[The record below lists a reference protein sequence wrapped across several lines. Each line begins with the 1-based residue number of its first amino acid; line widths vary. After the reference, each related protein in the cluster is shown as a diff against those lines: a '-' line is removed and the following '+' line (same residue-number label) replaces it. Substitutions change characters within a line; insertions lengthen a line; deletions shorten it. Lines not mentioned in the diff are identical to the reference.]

1 MCGIFCPARAHT
13 HTCAPQGP
21 LGRPK
26 SARVFVASLWPPL
39 QRAGRVDL
47 KHCRDCRLEM
57 QVATGR
63 RARFNTLVMPMLAM
77 VVLVVSGCLAGATE
91 FEAEA
96 ASHGL
101 AHPPVAIEKQ
111 IEFVE
116 GGKAGWT
123 ELVVRVR

>member
-1 MCGIFCPARAHT
+1 MA
-13 HTCAPQGP
+13 
-21 LGRPK
+21 
-26 SARVFVASLWPPL
+26 
-39 QRAGRVDL
+39 
-47 KHCRDCRLEM
+47 
-57 QVATGR
+57 
-63 RARFNTLVMPMLAM
+63 MPMLAM

-91 FEAEA
+91 SSAEA

-101 AHPPVAIEKQ
+101 AHPSVAIEKQ